1 METDYDFATQQ
12 QLVARRQSERIER
25 MNRYCRVVRGMI
37 KEAAPALS
45 TVGAGVTA
53 ELIQFYVAGFDAN
66 KAACAFISNRQG
78 NP

>member
-1 METDYDFATQQ
+1 MGTDFDFATQQ
-12 QLVARRQSERIER
+12 ALVSKAQSERIER
-25 MNRYCRVVRGMI
+25 MNRYVRMVRSTI

-53 ELIQFYVAGFDAN
+53 ELIQFYTAGFDAN

>member
-12 QLVARRQSERIER
+12 ALVARRQSERTAR
-25 MNRYCRVVRGMI
+25 MNIYLRVVRSLV

-53 ELIQFYVAGFDAN
+53 ELIQFYAAGFDAN
-66 KAACAFISNRQG
+66 KAACQFIANRQG
-78 NP
+78 

>member
-1 METDYDFATQQ
+1 METDFDFATQQ
-12 QLVARRQSERIER
+12 ALVAKAQSERVER
-25 MNRYCRVVRGMI
+25 MNRYCRAVRGMI

-53 ELIQFYVAGFDAN
+53 ELIQFYAAGFGAN
-66 KAACAFISNRQG
+66 KAACAFIANRQG